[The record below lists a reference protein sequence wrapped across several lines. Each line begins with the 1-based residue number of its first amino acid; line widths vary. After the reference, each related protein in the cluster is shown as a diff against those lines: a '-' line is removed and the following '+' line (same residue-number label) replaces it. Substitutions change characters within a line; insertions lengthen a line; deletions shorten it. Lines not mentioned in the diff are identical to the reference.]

1 MIITNLNFNETPIDR
16 QLLYTPE
23 VKVTEIYLMTK
34 NLCKKFMQRI
44 YATIGKKY
52 HNKLNEQ
59 YPSSRNI
66 VLEN

>member
-1 MIITNLNFNETPIDR
+1 
-16 QLLYTPE
+16 
-23 VKVTEIYLMTK
+23 
-34 NLCKKFMQRI
+34 MQRI